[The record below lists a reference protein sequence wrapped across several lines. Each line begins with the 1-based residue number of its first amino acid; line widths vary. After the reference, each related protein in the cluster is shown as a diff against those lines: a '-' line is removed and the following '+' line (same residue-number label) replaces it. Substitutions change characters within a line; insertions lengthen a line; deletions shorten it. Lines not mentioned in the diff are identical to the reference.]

1 MIYSFEARNQVFF
14 CREPA
19 GVFRAGDLCYTSSLE
34 TMIRGSNMAHVKDIV
49 LKHPKDPALLLD
61 VIRDVQAGF
70 GQVSEEALACIAGH
84 LKLAEAEVRGA
95 VTFYHFFSLAPRGG
109 STVYLNDSITSRMKG
124 RAAVAR
130 ALEEEAGCRFGE
142 ISPDGRVGLYP
153 TSCIGMNDQEPSA
166 IVDGVVFT
174 ALTPEKAR
182 AIVRGL
188 RSGIPARDQVTG
200 YGDGANQSEL
210 VRAMVVNNIRKRGP
224 VLFGAHEPGA
234 AVRKAVS
241 LTPEQVIDEV
251 KRAGLLG
258 RGGAGFPTGL
268 KWEFC
273 RREKA
278 PERFV
283 VCNADEGEPGT
294 FKDRVILTELPRLL
308 FEGMIVAGYAIGA
321 KTGVLYLRAEYAYL
335 RDHLEAVLAGLR
347 QDGLLGKNAGG
358 RAGFDFDIVI
368 KSGAGAYICGEES
381 ALLESAE
388 GKRGEPR
395 DRPPFPVQIGYRDMP
410 TTVNNV
416 ETLATAARIL
426 VEGAAWFKAMGTTQS
441 AGTKLLSVSGD
452 CERPGVYEVEYGV
465 TIADLLLMA
474 GGGGAKAVQVGGPSG
489 TCVAPA
495 AFGRRI
501 CFGDLATG
509 GSVIVFGPERD
520 LFEIV
525 GNFMDF
531 FVEESCGWC
540 LPCRA
545 GNVLLKKTFEKVVEG
560 RGAESDLRDLET
572 WGKLIKSTSRCGLGQ
587 TSPNPILTT
596 LKSFPELYAAK
607 VRTGG
612 ETGPAFD
619 LTAAIQDGCAAA
631 GRKPECKESLYD

>member
-1 MIYSFEARNQVFF
+1 M
-14 CREPA
+14 
-19 GVFRAGDLCYTSSLE
+19 T
-34 TMIRGSNMAHVKDIV
+34 MAHEKDIV
-49 LKHPKDPALLLD
+49 LNHPKDPAALLD
-61 VIRDVQAGF
+61 VIRDVQARSGR
-70 GQVSEEALACIAGH
+70 VSEEAVGRIAGH
-84 LKLAEAEVRGA
+84 LKLSEAEVRGA
-95 VTFYHFFSLAPRGG
+95 VTFYHFFSLDPRGA

-130 ALEEEAGCRFGE
+130 AFEEEAGCLFGDVA
-142 ISPDGRVGLYP
+142 PDGKVGLFP

-174 ALTPEKAR
+174 ALTPDKAR

-188 RSGIPARDQVTG
+188 RAGTPARDQVTST
-200 YGDGANQSEL
+200 GDGANQSGL

-234 AVRKAVS
+234 AIRKAVAMA
-241 LTPEQVIDEV
+241 PEQVIDEI

-278 PERFV
+278 AERFV

-308 FEGMIVAGYAIGA
+308 FEGMTMAGYAIGA
-321 KTGVLYLRAEYAYL
+321 KTGVLYLRSEYAYL
-335 RDHLEAVLAGLR
+335 RDHLEAVLADLR
-347 QDGLLGKNAGG
+347 KEGLLGKRAGG
-358 RAGFDFDIVI
+358 REGFNYDIVI

-395 DRPPFPVQIGYRDMP
+395 DRPPFPVQTGYKNLP

-452 CERPGVYEVEYGV
+452 CERPGVYEVEYGLTV
-465 TIADLLLMA
+465 AGLLEMA
-474 GGGGAKAVQVGGPSG
+474 GGAGAKAVQVGGPSG

-495 AFGRRI
+495 GFGRKI

-509 GSVIVFGPERD
+509 GSIIVFGPGRD
-520 LFEIV
+520 IFEIV
-525 GNFMDF
+525 ENFMEF

-545 GNVLLKKTFEKVVEG
+545 GNVLLKKTFGKVVGG
-560 RGAESDLRDLET
+560 RGTESDLRDLET

-607 VRTGG
+607 VRKDEGS
-612 ETGPAFD
+612 GPAFD

-631 GRKPECKESLYD
+631 NRQPECKESLHD

>member
-1 MIYSFEARNQVFF
+1 M
-14 CREPA
+14 
-19 GVFRAGDLCYTSSLE
+19 T
-34 TMIRGSNMAHVKDIV
+34 MAHEKDIV
-49 LKHPKDPALLLD
+49 LNHPKDPAALLD
-61 VIRDVQAGF
+61 VIRDVQARSGR
-70 GQVSEEALACIAGH
+70 VSEEAVGRIAGH
-84 LKLAEAEVRGA
+84 LKLSEAEVRGA
-95 VTFYHFFSLAPRGG
+95 VTFYHFFSLDPRGA

-130 ALEEEAGCRFGE
+130 AFEEEAGCLFGDVA
-142 ISPDGRVGLYP
+142 PDGKVGLFP

-174 ALTPEKAR
+174 ALTPDKAR

-188 RSGIPARDQVTG
+188 RAGTPARDQVTST
-200 YGDGANQSEL
+200 GDGANQSEL

-234 AVRKAVS
+234 AIRKAVAMA
-241 LTPEQVIDEV
+241 PEQVIDEI

-278 PERFV
+278 AERFV

-308 FEGMIVAGYAIGA
+308 FEGMTMAGYAIGA
-321 KTGVLYLRAEYAYL
+321 KTGVLYLRSEYAYL
-335 RDHLEAVLAGLR
+335 RDHLEAVLADLR
-347 QDGLLGKNAGG
+347 KEGLLGKRAGG
-358 RAGFDFDIVI
+358 REGFNYDIVI

-395 DRPPFPVQIGYRDMP
+395 DRPPFPVQTGYKNLP

-452 CERPGVYEVEYGV
+452 CERPGVYEVEYGLTV
-465 TIADLLLMA
+465 AGLLEMA
-474 GGGGAKAVQVGGPSG
+474 GGAGAKAVQVGGPSG

-495 AFGRRI
+495 GFGRKI

-509 GSVIVFGPERD
+509 GSIIVFGPGRD
-520 LFEIV
+520 IFEIV
-525 GNFMDF
+525 ENFMEF

-545 GNVLLKKTFEKVVEG
+545 GNVLLKKTFGKVVGG
-560 RGAESDLRDLET
+560 RGTESDLRDLET

-607 VRTGG
+607 VLKDEGS
-612 ETGPAFD
+612 GPAFD

-631 GRKPECKESLYD
+631 NRQPECKESLHD